1 MEMHSDE
8 DNAEEWEW
16 EWNVGELEN
25 GLEKREREMQSD
37 EDWFLKGRMGMECVN
52 AGEEIGRG

>member
-25 GLEKREREMQSD
+25 GLEKRERDVE
-37 EDWFLKGRMGMECVN
+37 
-52 AGEEIGRG
+52 

>member
-25 GLEKREREMQSD
+25 GLEKREREMHCN
-37 EDWFLKGRMGMECVN
+37 EELVLKGRMEME
-52 AGEEIGRG
+52 

>member
-1 MEMHSDE
+1 MCECWRRDWKGWMEMHSDE

-37 EDWFLKGRMGMECVN
+37 EDWF
-52 AGEEIGRG
+52 

>member
-25 GLEKREREMQSD
+25 GLEKRKREMQSD
-37 EDWFLKGRMGMECVN
+37 EDWF
-52 AGEEIGRG
+52 

>member
-37 EDWFLKGRMGMECVN
+37 EDWFLKGRMG
-52 AGEEIGRG
+52 I

>member
-16 EWNVGELEN
+16 EWNVWMMEN
-25 GLEKREREMQSD
+25 GLEKREREMQSN
-37 EDWFLKGRMGMECVN
+37 EDG
-52 AGEEIGRG
+52 I

>member
-25 GLEKREREMQSD
+25 GLEKREREMHCD

-52 AGEEIGRG
+52 DGEWIGRG